1 MSGEL
6 RHYQTTAIDRV
17 WQAIDEGRRRPI
29 LMMATGA
36 GKTKTAAEII
46 RRALAKGRRVV
57 FTVPA
62 IELIDQTIQSFWNE
76 GIRDIGVIQADH
88 PMTNPAAPVQVA
100 SVDTLA
106 RRGVPEN
113 VDLVIVDEAHRASK
127 VIFRWMGK
135 AQKDADLAGNK
146 SIPFIGLSATPWTKG
161 LGKHWND
168 LIIGATTR
176 QLIHEGYLSP
186 FRVFA
191 PSHPDL
197 TGVRTIAGDYAEDQL
212 AEAMDKPALT
222 ADVASTYLKLGES
235 RPALCFA
242 VNRAHA
248 RSLERDFQQAGVAT
262 GYVDGFSSPS
272 ERRELKRAF
281 ASGEIQVVVNVGVLT
296 TGVDWDVRCII
307 LARPTKSEM
316 LYVQIIGRGL
326 RTAEGKSD
334 CLILDH
340 SDTTLNLGFVTDI
353 HHERLSDGSERKAG
367 AKARPERPA
376 PKPKECPSCSRLKPA
391 GVHKC
396 PSCGFAPNRMEAI
409 ETAQGELAH
418 LGGKQVKASMDD
430 KRRWYA
436 MLLWYEADK
445 QYRHGWAAN
454 KYREKFGVWPNG
466 IHVEPQRPDVQ
477 VGNWIRST
485 QIRWFKGQE
494 KAKKQG
500 EAAHHAV

>member
-1 MSGEL
+1 MSTL
-6 RHYQTTAIDRV
+6 RLYQTAAIERV
-17 WQAIDEGRRRPI
+17 WQAMAEGRRRPI

-46 RRALAKGRRVV
+46 RRALAKGKRVV

-62 IELIDQTIQSFWNE
+62 VELIDQTIQALWKE
-76 GIRDIGVIQADH
+76 GIRDVGVIQADH
-88 PMTNPAAPVQVA
+88 PMTNPMAPVQVA

-106 RRGVPEN
+106 RRGVPAD

-127 VIFRWMGK
+127 VIFRWMAK
-135 AQKDADLAGNK
+135 EPAT
-146 SIPFIGLSATPWTKG
+146 PFIGLSATPWTKG
-161 LGKHWND
+161 LGRHWND
-168 LIIGATTR
+168 LVIGATTR
-176 QLIHEGYLSP
+176 QLISEGYLSP

-197 TGVRTIAGDYAEDQL
+197 AGVRTVAGDYAEDEL
-212 AEAMDKPALT
+212 AEAMDKPKLT
-222 ADVASTYLKLGES
+222 ADVVQTWLKLGEN
-235 RPALCFA
+235 RPTLCFA

-248 RSLERDFQQAGVAT
+248 RSLERDFQAAGVAV
-262 GYVDGFSSPS
+262 GYVDGKTPPS
-272 ERRELKRAF
+272 DRRELKRAF
-281 ASGEIQVVVNVGVLT
+281 ASGEIRVVVNVGVLT

-326 RTAEGKSD
+326 RTAEGKAD

-353 HHERLSDGSERKAG
+353 HHDRLSDGSERKAG
-367 AKARPERPA
+367 VADRQERPA
-376 PKPKECPSCSRLKPA
+376 PKPKECPSCSYLKPA

-396 PSCGFAPNRMEAI
+396 PSCGFAPNKIEAV

-430 KRRWYA
+430 KRRWYS
-436 MLLWYEADK
+436 MLLYVEFERK
-445 QYRHGWAAN
+445 YRHGWAAN
-454 KYREKFGVWPNG
+454 QYRDKFGVWPNG
-466 IHVEPQRPDVQ
+466 IQVEPRIPDVQ
-477 VGNWIRST
+477 VNNWIKSS
-485 QIRWFKGQE
+485 QIRFWKRQE
-494 KAKKQG
+494 KAKKQA
-500 EAAHHAV
+500 EASHAA